1 MLQLSLINLLEL
13 LSYSLCSYIS
23 IALKNSSLIVINII
37 KAFNNMFHIFLVF
50 VNKLNYYT

>member
-13 LSYSLCSYIS
+13 LSYSFMFVHIDR
-23 IALKNSSLIVINII
+23 LKEFILIVINII